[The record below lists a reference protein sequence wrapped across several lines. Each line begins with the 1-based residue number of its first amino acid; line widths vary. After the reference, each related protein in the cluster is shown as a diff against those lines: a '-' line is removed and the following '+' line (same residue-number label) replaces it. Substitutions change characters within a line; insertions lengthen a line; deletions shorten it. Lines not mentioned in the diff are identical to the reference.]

1 MVFERFDVLVQTSA
15 DPSVHLGSI
24 VVAIHQFATLLL
36 GEEQAPP
43 VMNPQVYAEASR
55 RRGNRV
61 GVDGLRDESASHQR
75 ISSWYAAANGAVP
88 VADLRRTSFA
98 YARWWC
104 SAPEHQPAGRAESC

>member
-1 MVFERFDVLVQTSA
+1 MYWSRQAPIPRFISA
-15 DPSVHLGSI
+15 VSLWLFI
-24 VVAIHQFATLLL
+24 NLLL
-36 GEEQAPP
+36 CCWGEEQAPP

-75 ISSWYAAANGAVP
+75 LSSWYAAANGAVP

-104 SAPEHQPAGRAESC
+104 SAAEHQPAGRAESC